1 MSAEG
6 DRQSVFRTTKV
17 RTTLKGDNSWINR
30 RSEPNPEPEEK
41 PWMAEVRA
49 TRMNGA
55 LTETSPVTSPTS
67 PTAPSPVASSRPRP
81 ASTGYLIRG
90 VFTKTDTNKPS
101 SPSTSNGVSG
111 SPSAFT
117 PKKPSDSYKRIAP
130 HTVRPASESSP
141 PAEPTLS
148 PEEFDKRT
156 EAASSLLRG
165 SAVRQRSYVLSAA
178 KKYETADKPESPL
191 SPSFKDTPSFI
202 ATRVVINDEDD
213 SATTKAPKEVTPRV
227 PTPQDT
233 APVPT
238 QQSSSP
244 AADTLTTL
252 SNTLISTATSTSSP
266 VKTQKTPEPK
276 PPVQSSPVVDAEP
289 TPEPSDDLGND
300 DLLALTESPEALVDP
315 LPSSTEYLSQ
325 DLLTGSDSPLDHK
338 TEGTLDEL
346 AYDVIPINT
355 GVDSLST
362 DRSWRGA
369 SQLPT
374 DEKLARTPS
383 PEAPVDPLPSGTD
396 FLSQDLLTGPESEAE
411 QKTTS
416 DDPISTQSVTT
427 SITKTSLIDTF
438 DPIPKTKTETPKSS
452 SDLISLL
459 ESDKPKTTKISS
471 MDLLDSFP
479 EESKNSSREPL
490 SPLSNGEVNVSS
502 KSREDSV
509 SDNALDALADDVIP
523 FNTDAKSLS
532 TDELYE
538 SQLEDIPSTEEGY
551 EEPEEEEGD
560 DAEDDKQTV
569 SVTFERKSSEND
581 SPWDRWT
588 TPTITL
594 QETETVEESADNPDV
609 QTITTITTILETET
623 KSTPPSSIES
633 YETHPKALESA
644 SQEVSAPDS
653 PESKK
658 GFVYVKE
665 YINST
670 ELAKHNTTI
679 GHDGGADYVSSSS
692 SSYSY
697 SSPSSISR
705 GASSNCTYC
714 GEHVGSEGKITIE
727 DLNIYCH
734 PGCFKCGVCS
744 RPMGDLLYNMFL
756 HGGVVH
762 CESCYSNAL

>member
-55 LTETSPVTSPTS
+55 STETSPVTSPTS
-67 PTAPSPVASSRPRP
+67 PTPPSPAASRPRP

-90 VFTKTDTNKPS
+90 VFTKMDTNKPP

-130 HTVRPASESSP
+130 HSVRPASESSA

-156 EAASSLLRG
+156 EAASSILRG
-165 SAVRQRSYVLSAA
+165 SATRQRSYVLSAA
-178 KKYETADKPESPL
+178 KKYETTEKSESPL

-213 SATTKAPKEVTPRV
+213 SATTKAAKEVTPHV
-227 PTPQDT
+227 PTAQDK
-233 APVPT
+233 APVST
-238 QQSSSP
+238 QRSSGP
-244 AADTLTTL
+244 AADMLTTL
-252 SNTLISTATSTSSP
+252 SNTLTSTTTSTSSP

-276 PPVQSSPVVDAEP
+276 PPVQSSPVAEP
-289 TPEPSDDLGND
+289 TPEPSKDLGND

-315 LPSSTEYLSQ
+315 FPSSTDSPSQ

-346 AYDVIPINT
+346 ADDVIPIDT
-355 GVDSLST
+355 GVDSLSS

-416 DDPISTQSVTT
+416 DDPSSTQSVTT

-459 ESDKPKTTKISS
+459 ESDKPKTTEISA

-479 EESKNSSREPL
+479 EETTKSSTEPL
-490 SPLSNGEVNVSS
+490 SPLSNGEVNASS

-509 SDNALDALADDVIP
+509 SDDALDALADDVIP

-532 TDELYE
+532 TDELSE
-538 SQLEDIPSTEEGY
+538 SKLKDTPSTEQGH
-551 EEPEEEEGD
+551 EEPEEEEED
-560 DAEDDKQTV
+560 DAEDDRQTIT
-569 SVTFERKSSEND
+569 VTFERKSSEND

-588 TPTITL
+588 TPTINL
-594 QETETVEESADNPDV
+594 QETETVEER
-609 QTITTITTILETET
+609 ETET

-633 YETHPKALESA
+633 YETHSKALESA

-670 ELAKHNTTI
+670 ELAKHNTTV

-692 SSYSY
+692 TSYSY

-762 CESCYSNAL
+762 CESCYSNVL